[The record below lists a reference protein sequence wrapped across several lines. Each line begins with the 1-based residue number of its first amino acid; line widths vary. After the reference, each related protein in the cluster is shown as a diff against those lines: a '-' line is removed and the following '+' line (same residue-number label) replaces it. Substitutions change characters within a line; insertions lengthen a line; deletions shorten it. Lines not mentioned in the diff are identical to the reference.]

1 MVKVDFLSYAV
12 TLSVLLLETLFLNG
26 KNYSKLSPVDLRKII
41 SYCFQTPYLFANTII
56 ENIEFPYSIRNIKID
71 LTRVHYLFAMFHI
84 SEDYL
89 QRDVQNLS
97 GGEKQRIA
105 LIRNLLFTCKI
116 LLLDEVT
123 SALDVDNTLI
133 VENVISSINDEGTKI
148 IWITHDFNQSI
159 KYANKVLTIDSGKI
173 TSFED
178 ATK

>member
-1 MVKVDFLSYAV
+1 
-12 TLSVLLLETLFLNG
+12 
-26 KNYSKLSPVDLRKII
+26 
-41 SYCFQTPYLFANTII
+41 
-56 ENIEFPYSIRNIKID
+56 
-71 LTRVHYLFAMFHI
+71 MFHI
-84 SEDYL
+84 SENYL

-105 LIRNLLFTCKI
+105 LIRNLLFTRKI

-173 TSFED
+173 ISFED